1 VARLLAPGVSVHH
14 RDELDALQRELRE
27 VPGCT
32 VLIYDQTCATEKRRR
47 RKRGTLA
54 PASTHVVI
62 HEAVCEGCGDCSV
75 QSNCLSVE
83 PVDTVMGRKRRINQ
97 HSCNQDLSCV
107 KGFCPSLVTVQGQ
120 GGQAPRLKA
129 SLSAPAMPSRPD
141 VSLMPTL
148 PEPAVPAAPRPWG
161 IVVAGIG
168 GTGVITIGQL
178 LGVAAHLEGKGVI
191 TQDSA
196 GLAQKGGAAWSHIQI
211 ADRAEVLHTTRVPTA
226 EADLIIACDAIVASQ
241 PATLSV
247 MAKGRTRLALNTHGT
262 PTATMVHQAQWQYP
276 QAACAEVLD
285 TAVGFDHIARLDAQQ
300 LAEGL
305 LGDAIFANPLMLGFA
320 WQKGWVPLSHAALR
334 RAIELNEV
342 QVERNLAAFEWGRQA
357 AHELAAVQRLALPA
371 QVVSFHKPAAQ
382 ALNDLI
388 EHHTAFLQ
396 AYQDVAWAQRYART
410 VQQVRQAEQALGSE
424 ALSRV
429 VAEQLFKLMAYKDE
443 YEVAR
448 LLSDPAF
455 GQDVSQRYEGP
466 VHLRY
471 HLAPPWWPGALQDGR
486 PRKIT
491 VGAWLGPVLGLLAHG
506 KALRGTWLDPFGRS
520 AERRQERELIE
531 RYEDT
536 VQVIL
541 PRLNADSLNHALEL
555 ARVSEP
561 IRGYGPVKQAAVN
574 AALPRWEALLRAWA
588 TDRA

>member
-1 VARLLAPGVSVHH
+1 
-14 RDELDALQRELRE
+14 
-27 VPGCT
+27 
-32 VLIYDQTCATEKRRR
+32 
-47 RKRGTLA
+47 
-54 PASTHVVI
+54 
-62 HEAVCEGCGDCSV
+62 
-75 QSNCLSVE
+75 
-83 PVDTVMGRKRRINQ
+83 
-97 HSCNQDLSCV
+97 
-107 KGFCPSLVTVQGQ
+107 LVTVQGAD
-120 GGQAPRLKA
+120 GQAPRLKA
-129 SLSAPAMPSRPD
+129 GLTAPSPKARPD
-141 VSLMPTL
+141 VNTMPTL
-148 PEPAVPAAPRPWG
+148 PEPSVPAAPSPWG

-211 ADRAEVLHTTRVPTA
+211 ADGPEVLHTTRVPTA
-226 EADLIIACDAIVASQ
+226 EADLVIACDAIVASQ
-241 PATLSV
+241 PTTLSV
-247 MAKGRTRLALNTHGT
+247 VAKGRTRMALNTHGT

-276 QAACAEVLD
+276 QAACGEVLRD
-285 TAVGFDHIARLDAQQ
+285 AVGQDHLGRLDAQQ

-305 LGDAIFANPLMLGFA
+305 LGDAIFANPLMLGYA
-320 WQKGWVPLSHAALR
+320 WQRGWVPLSQAALR

-342 QVERNLAAFEWGRQA
+342 QIERNLAAFEWGRQA

-371 QVVSFHKPAAQ
+371 QVVSFHKPAVQ
-382 ALNDLI
+382 ALNELI
-388 EHHTAFLQ
+388 AHHTAFLQ
-396 AYQDVAWAQRYART
+396 AYQDTAWAQRYART
-410 VQQVRQAEQALGSE
+410 VQQVRDAERLWGSE

-455 GQDVSQRYEGP
+455 GEDVSQRYEGP
-466 VHLRY
+466 VHLSY

-491 VGAWLGPVLGLLAHG
+491 LGAWLRPMLSLMAHG

-536 VQVIL
+536 VQAIL
-541 PRLNADSLNHALEL
+541 PRLNAGNLAHAVVL

-561 IRGYGPVKQAAVN
+561 IRGYGPVKQAAVDV
-574 AALPRWEALLRAWA
+574 ALPKWQALLTQWLAGQA
-588 TDRA
+588 